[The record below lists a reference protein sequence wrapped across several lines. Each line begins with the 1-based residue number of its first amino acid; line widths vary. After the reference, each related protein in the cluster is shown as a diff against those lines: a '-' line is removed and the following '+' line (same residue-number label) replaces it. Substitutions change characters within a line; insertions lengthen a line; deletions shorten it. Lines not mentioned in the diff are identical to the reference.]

1 MEVQKD
7 TLLGFGIIDIYFP
20 LKNNL
25 RYQKEISRA
34 EVFGLFL
41 DERWNLWK
49 LIMKKSFRPPGF
61 STSVDNMRGGGG
73 LLNIW

>member
-7 TLLGFGIIDIYFP
+7 TLLGFGIIDIYFS

-25 RYQKEISRA
+25 RYQKEISWE

-41 DERWNLWK
+41 DER
-49 LIMKKSFRPPGF
+49 
-61 STSVDNMRGGGG
+61 
-73 LLNIW
+73 

>member
-25 RYQKEISRA
+25 RYQKEISRE
-34 EVFGLFL
+34 EVFRLFL
-41 DERWNLWK
+41 DER
-49 LIMKKSFRPPGF
+49 
-61 STSVDNMRGGGG
+61 
-73 LLNIW
+73 

>member
-7 TLLGFGIIDIYFP
+7 TLLGFGIIDIYFS

-25 RYQKEISRA
+25 RYQKEISWE

-61 STSVDNMRGGGG
+61 STSVDNMRGGGS
-73 LLNIW
+73 

>member
-25 RYQKEISRA
+25 RYQKEI
-34 EVFGLFL
+34 
-41 DERWNLWK
+41 
-49 LIMKKSFRPPGF
+49 
-61 STSVDNMRGGGG
+61 
-73 LLNIW
+73 